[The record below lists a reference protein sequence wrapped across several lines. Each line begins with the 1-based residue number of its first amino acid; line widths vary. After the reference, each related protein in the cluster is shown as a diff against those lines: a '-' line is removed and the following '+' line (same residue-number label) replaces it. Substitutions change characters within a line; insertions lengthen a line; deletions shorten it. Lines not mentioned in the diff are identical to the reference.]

1 MIVTSMCIVTRT
13 TIRLYRYTVIQL
25 YGCLGNIIID
35 KLVGANMTKIAIIG
49 GQQSGKTTLASKLG
63 KKGNVTDIAIY
74 DFSKSGRTLVSIDAT
89 GYPKSIKPLITAL
102 NLSDIALLCIPPTGP
117 DIHTGECIVA
127 LDMLGYRHG
136 MVVLTMSD
144 TSHHYALE
152 EMEGSLRKIAAGTVL
167 EDWEYVPV
175 STSTFDG
182 MEELKE
188 RIFSIGEQAEQ
199 ENAEL
204 NELSPRVVIDH
215 VFNVTG
221 IGCVILGM
229 VMQGTI
235 HSKDKMGVL
244 PAGRQVEIRSIQMH
258 DVDAKSAPAGARVG
272 LALKNIQPKDVERGC
287 VISNIEAVNTGFTL
301 NCTLS
306 KFAKRISVGDVLH
319 LFVGLQTAPL
329 RVERIVV
336 DGEDVNHAAADSSP
350 VVTLSG
356 SKNVAYIESDR
367 FILTNLDEKQRF
379 VGYGF
384 CKSAITELIR

>member
-1 MIVTSMCIVTRT
+1 
-13 TIRLYRYTVIQL
+13 
-25 YGCLGNIIID
+25 
-35 KLVGANMTKIAIIG
+35 MTKIAIIG
-49 GQQSGKTTLASKLG
+49 GSQSGRTVLASKLG

-74 DFSKSGRTLVSIDAT
+74 DFSKSGKTLVSIDAI
-89 GYPKSIKPLITAL
+89 GYPKSVKPLITAL

-127 LDMLGYRHG
+127 LDLLGYKHG

-144 TSHHYALE
+144 TSHHHALE
-152 EMEGSLRKIAAGTVL
+152 DMTKSLRKIAAGTVL
-167 EDWEYVPV
+167 ENWEYLAI

-182 MEELKE
+182 MEELKG
-188 RIFSIGEQAEQ
+188 RIFSMGDQVDQ

-235 HSKDKMGVL
+235 HAKDKMGVL
-244 PAGRQVEIRSIQMH
+244 PVGRQAEVRSIQMH
-258 DVDAKSAPAGARVG
+258 DVDTKSAPAGARVG
-272 LALKNIQPKDVERGC
+272 LALKNVQPKDVERGC
-287 VISNIEAVNTGFTL
+287 VISNIETVNTGFTL

-306 KFAKRISVGDVLH
+306 KFAKRISVGDMLH
-319 LFVGLQTAPL
+319 LFVGLQTAPV
-329 RVERIVV
+329 RVEKIVV
-336 DGEDVNHAAADSSP
+336 DGEDVDHATTGSSP

-356 SKNVAYIESDR
+356 SKNITYIESDR

-384 CKSAITELIR
+384 CGSTIPESPR

>member
-1 MIVTSMCIVTRT
+1 
-13 TIRLYRYTVIQL
+13 
-25 YGCLGNIIID
+25 
-35 KLVGANMTKIAIIG
+35 MTKIAIIG
-49 GQQSGKTTLASKLG
+49 GQQSGRTTLASKLG

-89 GYPKSIKPLITAL
+89 GYPKSIKPLVTAL

-136 MVVLTMSD
+136 MVVLTRSD
-144 TSHHYALE
+144 TSHHHALE
-152 EMEGSLRKIAAGTVL
+152 ELKGSLRKITAGTVL
-167 EDWEYVPV
+167 EDWECIPV

-188 RIFSIGEQAEQ
+188 RIFSMGEQVDQ

-204 NELSPRVVIDH
+204 NELPPRVVIDH

-221 IGCVILGM
+221 IGCVILGV

-235 HSKDKMGVL
+235 HAKDRMNVL
-244 PAGRQVEIRSIQMH
+244 PVGRQVEIRSIQMH

-272 LALKNIQPKDVERGC
+272 LALKNVQPKDVERGF
-287 VISNIEAVNTGFTL
+287 VISNNEVVTTDFTL

-306 KFAKRISVGDVLH
+306 KFAKRISVGDMLH

-329 RVERIVV
+329 RVERIMV
-336 DGEDVNHAAADSSP
+336 DGEDVDHAMAGSSC
-350 VVTLSG
+350 VVTLTG
-356 SKNVAYIESDR
+356 SKNVAYIGSDR

-384 CKSAITELIR
+384 CGSAIMESLR

>member
-1 MIVTSMCIVTRT
+1 
-13 TIRLYRYTVIQL
+13 
-25 YGCLGNIIID
+25 
-35 KLVGANMTKIAIIG
+35 MTKIAIIG
-49 GQQSGKTTLASKLG
+49 AQQSGRTTLASKLG

-89 GYPKSIKPLITAL
+89 GYPKSIKPLVTAL
-102 NLSDIALLCIPPTGP
+102 NLSDIALLCIPPSGP

-144 TSHHYALE
+144 TSHHHAIE
-152 EMEGSLRKIAAGTVL
+152 EMLGSLRKITAGTVL
-167 EDWEYVPV
+167 EDWECIPV

-188 RIFSIGEQAEQ
+188 RIFSMGEQVDL

-204 NELSPRVVIDH
+204 NELPPRVVIDH

-221 IGCVILGM
+221 IGCVILGV

-235 HSKDKMGVL
+235 RAKDRMSVL
-244 PAGRQVEIRSIQMH
+244 PVGRQIEIRSIQMH

-272 LALKNIQPKDVERGC
+272 LALKNVQPKDVERGC
-287 VISNIEAVNTGFTL
+287 VISNIEAINTDLTL

-306 KFAKRISVGDVLH
+306 RFAKRVSVGDVLH
-319 LFVGLQTAPL
+319 LFVGLQNAPL
-329 RVERIVV
+329 RVKGIMV
-336 DGEDVNHAAADSSP
+336 DGEEVNHAAAGSSP
-350 VVTLSG
+350 VVTLTG
-356 SKNVAYIESDR
+356 SKNVSYIESDR
-367 FILTNLDEKQRF
+367 FILANLDEKQRF

-384 CKSAITELIR
+384 CGPAITESLR

>member
-1 MIVTSMCIVTRT
+1 
-13 TIRLYRYTVIQL
+13 
-25 YGCLGNIIID
+25 
-35 KLVGANMTKIAIIG
+35 MTKIAIIG
-49 GQQSGKTTLASKLG
+49 GQQSGRTALASKLG

-188 RIFSIGEQAEQ
+188 RIFSMGEQVER

-221 IGCVILGM
+221 IGCVVLGM

-235 HSKDKMGVL
+235 RAKDKMGVL

-272 LALKNIQPKDVERGC
+272 LALKNVQPKDVERGC
-287 VISNIEAVNTGFTL
+287 VISNIEAVTPDFTL

-306 KFAKRISVGDVLH
+306 KFAKRISVGDMLH

-329 RVERIVV
+329 RVEKIVV
-336 DGEDVNHAAADSSP
+336 DGEDADHAAPGSSP
-350 VVTLSG
+350 VVTLLG

-367 FILTNLDEKQRF
+367 FILANLDEKQRF
-379 VGYGF
+379 IGYGF
-384 CKSAITELIR
+384 CKSAITESIR